1 MTKTRQKLH
10 FPLLPQNCTLSFHIM
25 HHIPAHTKLKVTL
38 LLFFFLYLLS
48 KIASA
53 SRVAPDF
60 QLFFVLLFVLV
71 SCDFFVRN
79 CLGLE
84 RQTCFSPQAVAALA
98 PPKPGFG
105 SHGSCLRQPANP
117 WTCQQ
122 NPKLAPIWFVCQ
134 FRSAVASAL
143 GGRPVFLLVT
153 QDLGPW
159 GVVSANLGIF
169 VPKPSFIY
177 NLFLPIM
184 IWDEKEKH
192 FHCNLVSRRL
202 GVMRQLVPDE
212 YCRGHHSRIIYIKA
226 FLQYIT
232 YYTVIRLQGPR
243 KVKLT
248 IMLIFSCWQR

>member
-1 MTKTRQKLH
+1 MTKARQKLH

-38 LLFFFLYLLS
+38 LLFFSNIFWPKMPQPRALHLIFS
-48 KIASA
+48 C
-53 SRVAPDF
+53 V
-60 QLFFVLLFVLV
+60 LFYILFVLV
-71 SCDFFVRN
+71 FCDLFVRN

-84 RQTCFSPQAVAALA
+84 RQTCFSPQALAALA

-122 NPKLAPIWFVCQ
+122 NAKLAPIWFVCQ

-177 NLFLPIM
+177 DLFLPIM

-212 YCRGHHSRIIYIKA
+212 YCRGHHSRIIYIKV

-232 YYTVIRLQGPR
+232 YYTLFIYRAL
-243 KVKLT
+243 VK
-248 IMLIFSCWQR
+248 